1 MRVCEGVRDAVAVTD
16 TAQLIFLGVPL
27 IGPPF
32 ASRPFRTTPVFVIHA
47 VSLSAMTARRS
58 MLPNV
63 EELPAGHSPAL
74 ELAVSTTPPA
84 GSIKRNISFEL
95 FSSPEKIRSAG
106 ISETVVLS
114 VRSSR
119 KYPPAGIVPLR
130 AMFGLP
136 SSVFNI
142 QPVRLTALEPGL
154 YNSIHSSAVDA
165 IVPAQ
170 ATSLMRSVR
179 GGKAVPAGEDVA
191 VIVGEGVFVED
202 DVGEGV

>member
-1 MRVCEGVRDAVAVTD
+1 MYSSSTLTMPSPFQSWPGRGTNSLIAIRGGGGKGVGVRVVVGLGVAVRVCEGVRDAVAVTD

-114 VRSSR
+114 VR
-119 KYPPAGIVPLR
+119 
-130 AMFGLP
+130 
-136 SSVFNI
+136 
-142 QPVRLTALEPGL
+142 
-154 YNSIHSSAVDA
+154 
-165 IVPAQ
+165 
-170 ATSLMRSVR
+170 
-179 GGKAVPAGEDVA
+179 
-191 VIVGEGVFVED
+191 
-202 DVGEGV
+202 